1 MGGWQ
6 ARNREADR
14 REAELKAQQQV
25 LEEREALLLGRE
37 KFLQDGKVKH
47 LSVGG
52 TVGRGGRTRQKGQ
65 GREKWI

>member
-1 MGGWQ
+1 MGWQ

-47 LSVGG
+47 PNLSAL
-52 TVGRGGRTRQKGQ
+52 RS
-65 GREKWI
+65 